1 MKPFPYKG
9 TAKHKRRTK
18 LKYKNWL
25 NEWLALYVKPTTK
38 IRTYKKYQRQIE
50 LHILPALGEFEL
62 NDLTATVLQRFT
74 VDLSEKGLSANT
86 VNGIISVLKSSLRRA
101 LLLGVADKEFT
112 AAIVRPKGREKQ
124 VDCFSKEEQR
134 KIEQFIFEKKK
145 NKLFGVVLC
154 LYTGL
159 RIGELLALT
168 WDDVDLQKGI
178 MTVSKSCH
186 DSWENGKYVKIID
199 TPKTDCSVRTI
210 PIPKQLLAR
219 VKEHK
224 KSSSGNYVVIGK
236 SIHGAQVRSY
246 QKTFGMLL
254 NRLHI
259 AHKGFHSLRH
269 TFATRA
275 LECGMDIKT
284 LSEILGHKNPTI
296 TLKRYAHS
304 MLEHKTEMMN
314 RLGKLLL

>member
-1 MKPFPYKG
+1 M
-9 TAKHKRRTK
+9 
-18 LKYKNWL
+18 KYKNWL

-38 IRTYKKYQRQIE
+38 TRTYKKYQRQIE
-50 LHILPALGEFEL
+50 LHILPALGEIEL
-62 NDLTATVLQRFT
+62 QDLTATVLQRFT

-101 LLLGVADKEFT
+101 VLLGVTDKEFT
-112 AAIVRPKGREKQ
+112 MAIVRPKGREKQ

-134 KIEQFIFEKKK
+134 KIEQYIFEKKK

-159 RIGELLALT
+159 RIGELLSLT

-178 MTVSKSCH
+178 ITVSKSCH
-186 DSWENGKYVKIID
+186 DGWENGEYVKVID
-199 TPKTDCSVRTI
+199 TPKTDSSERII
-210 PIPKQLLAR
+210 PIPKQLLIR
-219 VKEHK
+219 LKEYK
-224 KSSSGNYVVIGK
+224 KLINNNYVLG
-236 SIHGAQVRSY
+236 SGENGAQVRSY
-246 QKTFGMLL
+246 QKSFELL
-254 NRLHI
+254 LKRLNLP
-259 AHKGFHSLRH
+259 HKGFHSLRH

-296 TLKRYAHS
+296 TLNRYAHS

>member
-1 MKPFPYKG
+1 M
-9 TAKHKRRTK
+9 
-18 LKYKNWL
+18 KYKNWL

-38 IRTYKKYQRQIE
+38 IRTYNKYKRQIE

-62 NDLTATVLQRFT
+62 QDLTATVLQRFT

-101 LLLGVADKEFT
+101 VLLGVTDKEFT
-112 AAIVRPKGREKQ
+112 MAIVRPRGREKQ
-124 VDCFSKEEQR
+124 IDCFSKEEQR

-159 RIGELLALT
+159 RIGEVLSLT

-178 MTVSKSCH
+178 ITISKSCH
-186 DSWENGKYVKIID
+186 DSWENGEYVKVID
-199 TPKTDCSVRTI
+199 TPKTDFSERVI
-210 PIPKQLLAR
+210 PIPKQLLLKL
-219 VKEHK
+219 KEYK
-224 KSSSGNYVVIGK
+224 KLTNNNYVVGSGIY
-236 SIHGAQVRSY
+236 GAQVRSY
-246 QKTFGMLL
+246 QKSFELL
-254 NRLHI
+254 LKRLNLP
-259 AHKGFHSLRH
+259 HKGFHSLRH

>member
-1 MKPFPYKG
+1 M
-9 TAKHKRRTK
+9 
-18 LKYKNWL
+18 KYKNWL
-25 NEWLALYVKPTTK
+25 VEWLALYVKPTTK

-50 LHILPALGEFEL
+50 LHILPTLGEFEL

-74 VDLSEKGLSANT
+74 VDLSGKGLSANT

-101 LLLGVADKEFT
+101 VLLGVTDKEFT
-112 AAIVRPKGREKQ
+112 MAIVRPKGREKQ
-124 VDCFSKEEQR
+124 VACFCKEEQR

-159 RIGELLALT
+159 RIGELLSLT

-178 MTVSKSCH
+178 ITVSKSCH
-186 DSWENGKYVKIID
+186 DSWENGKYVKVID
-199 TPKTDCSVRTI
+199 TPKTDFSERII
-210 PIPKQLLAR
+210 PIPKQLLIR
-219 VKEHK
+219 LREYK
-224 KSSSGNYVVIGK
+224 KSSSGNYVVCGERV
-236 SIHGAQVRSY
+236 HGAQVRSY
-246 QKTFGMLL
+246 QKSFELL
-254 NRLHI
+254 LKRLKLP
-259 AHKGFHSLRH
+259 HKGFHSLRH

>member
-1 MKPFPYKG
+1 MG
-9 TAKHKRRTK
+9 
-18 LKYKNWL
+18 
-25 NEWLALYVKPTTK
+25 
-38 IRTYKKYQRQIE
+38 
-50 LHILPALGEFEL
+50 
-62 NDLTATVLQRFT
+62 
-74 VDLSEKGLSANT
+74 LSEKGLSANT

-101 LLLGVADKEFT
+101 VLLGVTDKEFT
-112 AAIVRPKGREKQ
+112 MAIVRPKQREKQ

-159 RIGELLALT
+159 RIGELLSLT

-178 MTVSKSCH
+178 ITITKSCH
-186 DSWENGKYVKIID
+186 DSWENGKYVKVID
-199 TPKTDCSVRTI
+199 TPKTDFSDRII
-210 PIPKQLLAR
+210 PIPKQLLLR
-219 VKEHK
+219 LKEYK
-224 KSSSGNYVVIGK
+224 KSLSGNYVVCGERV
-236 SIHGAQVRSY
+236 HGAQVRSY
-246 QKTFGMLL
+246 QKSFELL
-254 NRLHI
+254 LKRLKLP
-259 AHKGFHSLRH
+259 HKGFHSLRH

-296 TLKRYAHS
+296 TLNRYAHS
-304 MLEHKTEMMN
+304 MLEHNTEMMN

>member
-1 MKPFPYKG
+1 M
-9 TAKHKRRTK
+9 
-18 LKYKNWL
+18 KYKNWL

-38 IRTYKKYQRQIE
+38 IRTYKKYQRQIQ

-246 QKTFGMLL
+246 QKTFEMLL

>member
-1 MKPFPYKG
+1 M
-9 TAKHKRRTK
+9 
-18 LKYKNWL
+18 KYKNWL

-50 LHILPALGEFEL
+50 LHILPTLGEFEL

-74 VDLSEKGLSANT
+74 VELSDKGLSANT

-101 LLLGVADKEFT
+101 VLLGVTDKEFT
-112 AAIVRPKGREKQ
+112 MAIVRHKQREKQ

-159 RIGELLALT
+159 RIGELLSLT

-178 MTVSKSCH
+178 ITISKSCH

-199 TPKTDCSVRTI
+199 TPKTDFSERII
-210 PIPKQLLAR
+210 PLPKQLLSR
-219 VKEHK
+219 LKEHK
-224 KSSSGNYVVIGK
+224 KSSSGNYVVCGEHV
-236 SIHGAQVRSY
+236 HGVQVRSY
-246 QKTFGMLL
+246 QKSFELL
-254 NRLHI
+254 LKRLNLP
-259 AHKGFHSLRH
+259 HKGFHSLRH

-314 RLGKLLL
+314 RVGKLLF